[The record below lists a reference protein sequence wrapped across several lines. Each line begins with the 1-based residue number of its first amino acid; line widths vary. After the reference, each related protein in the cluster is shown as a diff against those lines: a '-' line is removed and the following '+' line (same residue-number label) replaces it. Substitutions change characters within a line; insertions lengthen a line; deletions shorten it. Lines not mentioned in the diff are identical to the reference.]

1 MRLDEN
7 LLELAKREAQR
18 RGETLTSLIEKG
30 LRSELARQNATRPRI
45 ELPVSAMSGGAAP
58 GLDLTNNA
66 AVLEFMEEGLPLEK
80 LR

>member
-7 LLELAKREAQR
+7 LLELAKREAHR

-30 LRSELARQNATRPRI
+30 LRSELARQNGPRPRV
-45 ELPVSAMSGGAAP
+45 ELPVSPMSGGAAP
-58 GLDLTNNA
+58 GLDLSNNA
-66 AVLEFMEEGLPLEK
+66 AVLEHMEEGLPLEK